1 MPARG
6 DMRLALIAGGAAI
19 ILTAPAQSAEATII
33 TLACH
38 GKFTTVSATSDAKP
52 KPVPVSK
59 MGLVVNVPERS
70 VAGFEGLVAH
80 IDKSDASHIWFSG
93 RDVLTPGAN
102 DTTIFVGGDIDRVTG
117 AVHIYATTNGETTKT
132 RELTSYNYDLLCKPT
147 RRLF

>member
-1 MPARG
+1 
-6 DMRLALIAGGAAI
+6 MRLALIAGGAAI

-70 VAGFEGLVAH
+70 VAGFEEFERAAAPFFFL
-80 IDKSDASHIWFSG
+80 
-93 RDVLTPGAN
+93 LT
-102 DTTIFVGGDIDRVTG
+102 
-117 AVHIYATTNGETTKT
+117 
-132 RELTSYNYDLLCKPT
+132 LLGVRYYTLRGT
-147 RRLF
+147 RRQSLVFLGDLQRCGLGHRVLKLCSQKLCLLGA